1 MKILFHYLGKQAAS
15 QKRSLSKAVMFQVKK
30 LLVGT
35 LSLRNH
41 TTQIS
46 ETDSIIEALNKL
58 TELSIPNTKAIV

>member
-1 MKILFHYLGKQAAS
+1 
-15 QKRSLSKAVMFQVKK
+15 MFQVKK